1 MNALIVDDSST
12 MRKIVSLALGGAGY
26 STQEAENGGIG
37 LEKTML
43 GGVDLVLLDINMP
56 EMNGLE
62 YLEAKS
68 KISSIAKVPVV
79 MLTTQDEKELQE
91 KALSLGAKA
100 YLVKPFKKDDLVA
113 TLNKIL

>member
-1 MNALIVDDSST
+1 
-12 MRKIVSLALGGAGY
+12 
-26 STQEAENGGIG
+26 
-37 LEKTML
+37 TML

>member
-26 STQEAENGGIG
+26 STQEAENGRIG

-43 GGVDLVLLDINMP
+43 GGVALVLLDINMP

>member
-26 STQEAENGGIG
+26 STQEAENGRIG